1 MSTGDDCGCGCGGGC
16 AGQGGGAGG
25 PGAGPCAG
33 PSGCGCCQGVQA
45 LTPAVILNRP
55 GLSQIAYR
63 AGTHGSFLATMEAAL
78 SGAAE
83 PVLRALRTRTPDD
96 PSIAFLD
103 CWATV
108 GDVLT
113 FYTERIANEGYLR
126 TATELRSVLELARLT
141 GYRLRPGLGASAY
154 LSYTLQ
160 ANPAKVTSVVVGK
173 GARAMSVPGPGHQP
187 QAYETSDDLYAE
199 QTWNTLPVR
208 ATTPATI
215 TEGQLKASGPV
226 SLQGSALAIHPGDRM
241 VFFDAQDPAAIPG
254 VPMSVQAV
262 STDDTAN
269 VTTVALLPDPPL
281 AGSGIRAAAAGPSPA
296 VRAPA
301 LANGSLPGLGQLIAP
316 LEIPPSV
323 PPPDSAHLARTVT
336 SVFRPGADIAP
347 QLLAGLAP
355 RLAPGL
361 YKAWSTAT
369 IPADTKLTG
378 AVVQRVKAG
387 VFGAT
392 APLQPVTDASG
403 VAAGTREWP
412 LNGSVT
418 ARIDVVAGR
427 SPTAAAAI
435 TVTVTD
441 PSGQVGSTHFTAD
454 HYPANPVPLTSGP
467 DAVSVTVGPP
477 QSDSGGIGI
486 QAEPAP
492 EAAAVAFDLV
502 FTFSGGMTA
511 APEIS
516 SPYTLDG
523 PQVTIDSTT
532 YQPVAGQLIQNSGQ
546 NGDQVISL
554 IQPAGGQARLRVTID
569 AWVPPPH
576 LDVIDLDAS
585 YDQVVPGSWAVIER
599 ADLPVRD
606 PRRVTTARVTGVA
619 TIAKS
624 AYGLSGKATRLN
636 LDQPWLHTTDLLLS
650 VARDTTVFVQ
660 SDAVTPARVADTS
673 DVQGNAIELDG
684 LFGGLPTGRW
694 LIITGTRNDLPGVTT
709 GEVVMVAGTSQG
721 AQLPGDTVH
730 TTVQLSTALAYSYV
744 RNTVTIYG
752 NVVAATQGA
761 TQQDVIGSGSASQ
774 AGQSFA
780 LSRSPLTYLPAPTP
794 AGAGSTLVTSVNG
807 VAWQEVDNLVSAG
820 PADHVY
826 MTRADATGKTTVLFG
841 DGVHGARLPTGAA
854 NVTAVYR
861 VGLGADGNAQPDQI
875 SQPQTRPQGVQGVTN
890 PLPASGGAD
899 PDTVGSARA
908 NAPLA
913 VMALDRVV
921 SVQDYQDF
929 ARDRAGIG
937 KASSVLLSDG
947 LSQFVHLTVGGT
959 TSQPLQTSSAL
970 VANLVASLAANGDP
984 HLPVRVAPC
993 QITLIVLAA
1002 SVHIQPGYQWTGVSA
1017 AVRTALQS
1025 AYSYDSRSLGQP
1037 VVLSDI
1043 VATIQAVPGVDYS
1056 IVTALTT
1063 VAEQADPASTVN
1075 ELAEL
1080 ADTLSSQPLPSIPV
1094 PLATPVRVD
1103 GNGNKLP
1110 PPWVIAP
1117 AQVAILT
1124 PDVPDSLVLT
1134 QITP

>member
-1 MSTGDDCGCGCGGGC
+1 VSTGDDCGCGCG
-16 AGQGGGAGG
+16 GQGGGAGG

-33 PSGCGCCQGVQA
+33 PSDCGCCQGVQA
-45 LTPAVILNRP
+45 LTPAVIINRP

-83 PVLRALRTRTPDD
+83 PVLRALRVRAPDD

-113 FYTERIANEGYLR
+113 FYTERLANEGYLR

-160 ANPAKVTSVVVGK
+160 VNPAKVTAVVIPE
-173 GARAMSVPGPGHQP
+173 GARAMSVPGPGQQA
-187 QAYETSDDLYAE
+187 QAYETSDDLYA
-199 QTWNTLPVR
+199 QQPWNTLPVR

-215 TEGQLKASGPV
+215 TEGQLQVQGPV
-226 SLQGSALAIHPGDRM
+226 SLQGATLAINRGDRM
-241 VFFDAQDPAAIPG
+241 MFYDHQVKAGSARQT
-254 VPMSVQAV
+254 MSVQAV
-262 STDDTAN
+262 NADATAG
-269 VTTVALLPDPPL
+269 VTTVTLLPDLPS
-281 AGSGIRAAAAGPSPA
+281 AGSGTGTSPA
-296 VRAPA
+296 PHASAQGDGP
-301 LANGSLPGLGQLIAP
+301 LPGLPQLITP

-323 PPPDSAHLARTVT
+323 PPTDSAHLARTVT
-336 SVFRPGADIAP
+336 SVFQPGSDVAP

-361 YKAWSTAT
+361 YQAWSTAT
-369 IPADTKLTG
+369 IPPGTPLDS

-403 VAAGTREWP
+403 LVAGTREWP
-412 LNGSVT
+412 LNGSIT
-418 ARIDVVAGR
+418 ARVDVVAAATSPATTAPTITLSASDAQGR
-427 SPTAAAAI
+427 R
-435 TVTVTD
+435 
-441 PSGQVGSTHFTAD
+441 GSTSFPAD
-454 HYPANPVPLTSGP
+454 QIPQGFVVLIADPDGVGVTFPA
-467 DAVSVTVGPP
+467 P
-477 QSDSGGIGI
+477 QIIAD
-486 QAEPAP
+486 P
-492 EAAAVAFDLV
+492 EAAATSFDIN
-502 FTFSGGMTA
+502 FPFSGSINTTITVSSGYNLD
-511 APEIS
+511 AP
-516 SPYTLDG
+516 T
-523 PQVTIDSTT
+523 VTIGSTT
-532 YQPVAGQLIQNSGQ
+532 YNPVPGQLLQTPGPS
-546 NGDQVISL
+546 GDQVISL
-554 IQPAGGQARLRVTID
+554 TQPAGGQAHLRVTVD
-569 AWVPPPH
+569 AWAPAANFS
-576 LDVIDLDAS
+576 VIDLDAP
-585 YDQVVPGSWAVIER
+585 YDQVVPGSWAVIETIDTDNNTVKVV
-599 ADLPVRD
+599 AAQ
-606 PRRVTTARVTGVA
+606 VTAVA
-619 TIAKS
+619 TIAR
-624 AYGLSGKATRLN
+624 ADYGLSGKVTRLS
-636 LDQPWLHTTDLLLS
+636 LDTPWLTSSDLLLC
-650 VARDTTVFVQ
+650 VARGTAVFVQ
-660 SDAVTPARVADTS
+660 SDAVTPARVADTC
-673 DVQGNAIELDG
+673 DVQGTAIELDG

-694 LIITGTRNDLPGVTT
+694 LIVTGERSDLPGVTT
-709 GEVVMVAGTSQG
+709 GEVVMVAGTTQG
-721 AQLPGDTVH
+721 ADLAGDTVH

-744 RNTVTIYG
+744 RSTVTIYG

-761 TQQDVIGSGSASQ
+761 TQQDVLGSGSASQ

-780 LSRSPLTYLPAPTP
+780 LSRSPLTYLPAPTA
-794 AGAGSTLVTSVNG
+794 AGAGSTLVTSVTG
-807 VAWQEVDNLVSAG
+807 VAWQEVGNLASAG

-861 VGLGADGNAQPDQI
+861 VGLGADGNAQTDQI

-899 PDTVGSARA
+899 PDNVESARA

-929 ARDRAGIG
+929 ARDWAGIG

-947 LSQFVHLTVGGT
+947 VSQLVHLTVGGT
-959 TSQPLQTSSAL
+959 TDQPLETSSAL

-1002 SVHIQPGYQWTGVSA
+1002 SVHIQPGYQWTDVSA

-1025 AYSYDSRSLGQP
+1025 AYSYDSRSLGQA

-1043 VATIQAVPGVDYS
+1043 VATIQAVPGVDYAV
-1056 IVTALTT
+1056 VTALTVMALTDPDAT
-1063 VAEQADPASTVN
+1063 VAA
-1075 ELAEL
+1075 LANL
-1080 ADTLSSQPLPSIPV
+1080 ATTLSAPPKSSIPI
-1094 PLATPVRVD
+1094 PLATPARVD
-1103 GNGNKLP
+1103 RFGNKLP
-1110 PPWVIAP
+1110 PPWVINP

>member
-1 MSTGDDCGCGCGGGC
+1 VSTGDDC
-16 AGQGGGAGG
+16 
-25 PGAGPCAG
+25 
-33 PSGCGCCQGVQA
+33 GCGCCQGVQA
-45 LTPAVILNRP
+45 LTPAVIINRP

-63 AGTHGSFLATMEAAL
+63 ASTHGSFLATMEAAL

-83 PVLRALRTRTPDD
+83 PVLRALRARTPDD
-96 PSIAFLD
+96 SSIAFLD

-126 TATELRSVLELARLT
+126 TAAELRSVLELARLT

-160 ANPAKVTSVVVGK
+160 VNPAKVTSVVIGK
-173 GARAMSVPGPGHQP
+173 GARAMSVPGPGQQP

-215 TEGQLKASGPV
+215 TEGQLKANGPV
-226 SLQGSALAIHPGDRM
+226 SLQGSTLAIHPGDRM
-241 VFFDAQDPAAIPG
+241 VFFDAEDPAAIPG

-269 VTTVALLPDPPL
+269 VTTMTLLPDPPL
-281 AGSGIRAAAAGPSPA
+281 AGSGTRTAAAGPSPA
-296 VRAPA
+296 LDAPA

-336 SVFRPGADIAP
+336 SVFRPGADVAP

-361 YKAWSTAT
+361 YKAWSSAT

-403 VAAGTREWP
+403 VVAGTREWP
-412 LNGSVT
+412 LNGSIT
-418 ARIDVVAGR
+418 ARIDVVAGG
-427 SPTAAAAI
+427 SPTTAAAI

-441 PSGQVGSTHFTAD
+441 PSGQVGSTHFAAD
-454 HYPANPVPLTSGP
+454 HYPPNPVPLTSGP

-486 QAEPAP
+486 QAEAEAAAEP

-532 YQPVAGQLIQNSGQ
+532 YQPVPGQLIQNSGQ
-546 NGDQVISL
+546 NGGQVISL
-554 IQPAGGQARLRVTID
+554 IAPTGAQSRLRVTID
-569 AWVPPPH
+569 GWAPPPH

-585 YDQVVPGSWAVIER
+585 YDQVVTGSWAVIER
-599 ADLPVRD
+599 ADLPAAD
-606 PRRVTTARVTGVA
+606 PLRVTTAQITGVA
-619 TIAKS
+619 TIARS
-624 AYGLSGKATRLN
+624 DYGLSGKATRLT
-636 LDQPWLHTTDLLLS
+636 LDQPWLYSSDVLLS
-650 VARDTTVFVQ
+650 VARNTTVFVQ
-660 SDAVTPARVADTS
+660 SDAVTPARVADIS

-761 TQQDVIGSGSASQ
+761 TQQDVLGSGSASQ

-780 LSRSPLTYLPAPTP
+780 LSRSPLTYLPASTP

-807 VAWQEVDNLVSAG
+807 VAWQEVGNLASAG

-826 MTRADATGKTTVLFG
+826 MTRADATGKTSVLFG
-841 DGVHGARLPTGAA
+841 DGVHGARLPTGTA
-854 NVTAVYR
+854 NVTAAYR

-929 ARDRAGIG
+929 ARDWAGIG

-959 TSQPLQTSSAL
+959 TDQPLETSSAL
-970 VANLVASLAANGDP
+970 VASLVASLAANGDP

-993 QITLIVLAA
+993 RITLIVLAA
-1002 SVHIQPGYQWTGVSA
+1002 SVHIQPGYQWTDVSA
-1017 AVRTALQS
+1017 AVRAALQS
-1025 AYSYDSRSLGQP
+1025 AYSYDSRPLGQD
-1037 VVLSDI
+1037 VVLSSI
-1043 VATIQAVPGVDYS
+1043 VATIQGVPGVDYA
-1056 IVTALTT
+1056 IVTGLAPATLSDDPAAT
-1063 VAEQADPASTVN
+1063 VAQLADLATTLSAPPAS
-1075 ELAEL
+1075 LA
-1080 ADTLSSQPLPSIPV
+1080 I
-1094 PLATPVRVD
+1094 PLAAPVRVR
-1103 GNGNKLP
+1103 NGMNLP
-1110 PPWVIAP
+1110 PPWAISP
-1117 AQVAILT
+1117 AQIAILT

>member
-1 MSTGDDCGCGCGGGC
+1 MSTGDDCGCGCGGGGGC
-16 AGQGGGAGG
+16 GGQGGG

-45 LTPAVILNRP
+45 LTPAVIINRP

-78 SGAAE
+78 SGAAG
-83 PVLRALRTRTPDD
+83 PVLRALGVRTPDD

-160 ANPAKVTSVVVGK
+160 ANPAKVTSVVIGK
-173 GARAMSVPGPGHQP
+173 GARAMSVPGPGQQP
-187 QAYETSDDLYAE
+187 QAYETSDDLYAQ
-199 QTWNTLPVR
+199 QTWNTLPIR

-215 TEGQLKASGPV
+215 TEGQLQANGPV
-226 SLQGSALAIHPGDRM
+226 SLQGSTLAIHPGDRM
-241 VFFDAQDPAAIPG
+241 VFFDAEDPAAIPG

-262 STDDTAN
+262 STDDTAK
-269 VTTVALLPDPPL
+269 VTTVTLLPDPPR
-281 AGSGIRAAAAGPSPA
+281 AGSGTGTAAAAPSPA
-296 VRAPA
+296 LHAPA
-301 LANGSLPGLGQLIAP
+301 LANGPLPGLGQLIAP

-336 SVFRPGADIAP
+336 SVFRPGADVAP
-347 QLLAGLAP
+347 QLLAGLSP

-361 YKAWSTAT
+361 YLAWSSAT
-369 IPADTKLTG
+369 IPAGTKLTG

-392 APLQPVTDASG
+392 APLQSVTDASG

-412 LNGSVT
+412 LNGSIT
-418 ARIDVVAGR
+418 ARIDVVA
-427 SPTAAAAI
+427 AATNPGVNPPSI
-435 TVTVTD
+435 TVTVSD
-441 PSGQVGSTHFTAD
+441 PSGQTGSTQFSA
-454 HYPANPVPLTSGP
+454 ANPPPPTDTVHLTTGP
-467 DAVSVTVGPP
+467 YAVSLNVGPP
-477 QSDSGGIGI
+477 SGLGI
-486 QAEPAP
+486 QAQVAVVAP
-492 EAAAVAFDLV
+492 FDLV

-511 APEIS
+511 SPEIVS
-516 SPYTLDG
+516 HYALGDPS
-523 PQVTIDSTT
+523 VTIDSTS

-546 NGDQVISL
+546 SGDQVISL
-554 IQPAGGQARLRVTID
+554 TQPAGGQARLRVAID

-599 ADLPVRD
+599 ADLPVTD
-606 PRRVTTARVTGVA
+606 PRRVTTARLTGVA
-619 TIAKS
+619 TIARS
-624 AYGLSGKATRLN
+624 DYGLSGKATRLT
-636 LDQPWLHTTDLLLS
+636 LDQPWLYSTDVLLS
-650 VARDTTVFVQ
+650 AARDTTVFVQ
-660 SDAVTPARVADTS
+660 SDTVTPARVADSS
-673 DVQGNAIELDG
+673 DVQGHAIELDG

-744 RNTVTIYG
+744 RSTVTIYG

-761 TQQDVIGSGSASQ
+761 TQQDVLGSGSASQ

-780 LSRSPLTYLPAPTP
+780 LSRSPLTYLPAATA

-807 VAWQEVDNLVSAG
+807 VTWQEVDNLVSAG

-854 NVTAVYR
+854 NVTAAYR

-908 NAPLA
+908 NAPLP

-959 TSQPLQTSSAL
+959 TGQPLETSSAL
-970 VANLVASLAANGDP
+970 VANLAASLAANGDP

-1025 AYSYDSRSLGQP
+1025 AYSYDSRSLGQA
-1037 VVLSDI
+1037 VVVGDI

-1063 VAEQADPASTVN
+1063 VAEQADPASTVK
-1075 ELAEL
+1075 ELAGL
-1080 ADTLSSQPLPSIPV
+1080 ADTLSSQLMASIAV

-1110 PPWVIAP
+1110 PPWMINP